1 MSFLKDKGPSI
12 PVKVSGH
19 LGVDTM
25 LASAFLAEL
34 LSDKEIKMSKMK
46 VGNSPIYFLNGQEE
60 RLQDFS
66 NYLKGR
72 EREAFELLKDK
83 KILRDRNQEP
93 AIRVALRSIKDFAFP
108 FKVRDETFWRFYLV
122 NHHEAVGNVEDNIP
136 EPKVT
141 VMSKIKEAFIGEE
154 VKPVEGVEKGVEE
167 NVNVVGEEVEK
178 GVETSVKV
186 VEPMKEVVRENSE
199 DVSKEVVGESV
210 GEVVK
215 EIPKEIVKVVS
226 FGSRA
231 ESFLGE
237 NGFQI
242 VRKIQARKRDYS
254 AVVRIRND
262 SEIKD
267 YLCISKDKK
276 SVTEGDVLKFLEEG
290 KMDKL
295 PVLILSTGEPNKKA
309 QEWLEYLKGVVSFM
323 KLG

>member
-1 MSFLKDKGPSI
+1 MVESRSENLSNSKSRVMSFLKDKGPSI

-46 VGNSPIYFLNGQEE
+46 VGNSPIYFLAGQEE

-72 EREAFELLKDK
+72 ERQAFELLKEK

-122 NHHEAVGNVEDNIP
+122 NHNEAVGNVENNIP
-136 EPKVT
+136 KPKVT

-154 VKPVEGVEKGVEE
+154 VKPVEVGNVKSVEGR
-167 NVNVVGEEVEK
+167 
-178 GVETSVKV
+178 VETSVKV
-186 VEPMKEVVRENSE
+186 DEPVKEVVRESVE
-199 DVSKEVVGESV
+199 EVVEPV
-210 GEVVK
+210 
-215 EIPKEIVKVVS
+215 KEIVKEVS

>member
-1 MSFLKDKGPSI
+1 MVESRSENLSNSKSRVMSFLKDKGPSI

-46 VGNSPIYFLNGQEE
+46 VGNSPIYFLAGQEE

-72 EREAFELLKDK
+72 ERQAFELLKEK

-122 NHHEAVGNVEDNIP
+122 NHNEAVGNVENNIP
-136 EPKVT
+136 KPKVT

-154 VKPVEGVEKGVEE
+154 VKPVEVGNVKSVEGR
-167 NVNVVGEEVEK
+167 
-178 GVETSVKV
+178 VETSVKV
-186 VEPMKEVVRENSE
+186 DEPVKEVVRESVE
-199 DVSKEVVGESV
+199 EVSKEVV
-210 GEVVK
+210 
-215 EIPKEIVKVVS
+215 KEIVKEIS

>member
-1 MSFLKDKGPSI
+1 MVESRSENLSNSKSRVMSFLKDKGPSI

-46 VGNSPIYFLNGQEE
+46 VGNSPIYFLAGQEE

-72 EREAFELLKDK
+72 ERQAFELLKEK

-122 NHHEAVGNVEDNIP
+122 NHNEAVGNVENNIP
-136 EPKVT
+136 KPKVT

-154 VKPVEGVEKGVEE
+154 VKPVEVVKEE
-167 NVNVVGEEVEK
+167 
-178 GVETSVKV
+178 VETSVKV
-186 VEPMKEVVRENSE
+186 VEPVKEVVRESVE
-199 DVSKEVVGESV
+199 EVVEPV
-210 GEVVK
+210 
-215 EIPKEIVKVVS
+215 KEIVKEVS